1 MVYLKPV
8 PTLNYRAVF
17 TLCFLIIQLG
27 ILVYVTLLFYPN
39 YEKGSSRICFKKEND
54 EAQRLKYRLH
64 GMQKLLKLVYRKA
77 KVGNSR
83 EESCDIETAILFLK
97 KNNVSKTVFTNTFE
111 DFAPLGGRDWSF
123 KTYIP
128 CSNKSLEVNG
138 TSKELIRSQFIPSCV
153 NYDVKLEVREN
164 LNESLKFPGTCLKQV
179 IDKFC
184 TTQFLVPNI
193 LHYIWLGK
201 GKFEFIFFVSIFS
214 GYKKQHPCLIFLY
227 YDTLPSGKWWN
238 LLLLY
243 VSNIIPVSVNP
254 PSKIGNRKI
263 VFLEH
268 KSDILRLQI
277 LREYGGIYLDTDQLL
292 LTSLDKFRDRECTM
306 GVASDGYLGSAVII
320 ASKNSAFIK
329 KWMDSYSAYKPNS
342 WGQNSVIMATKLAK
356 QNPNL
361 IHLERHYCSFY
372 PYPTYLFKQNYK
384 WSHSYGL
391 HIYKPGREKQ
401 LKQLNFSSIRKLNNT
416 LGAAFRFVLFDDKE
430 LCL

>member
-1 MVYLKPV
+1 MGSNSWSAVYKHNIWTTELWRHSTKLIDV
-8 PTLNYRAVF
+8 SNLTKLSTCDVMSVCLGCVRYLTCYYNYYLCNEYSTMSF
-17 TLCFLIIQLG
+17 TFG
-27 ILVYVTLLFYPN
+27 FIL
-39 YEKGSSRICFKKEND
+39 
-54 EAQRLKYRLH
+54 
-64 GMQKLLKLVYRKA
+64 
-77 KVGNSR
+77 
-83 EESCDIETAILFLK
+83 
-97 KNNVSKTVFTNTFE
+97 

-123 KTYIP
+123 KKYIP

-153 NYDVKLEVREN
+153 NYDVKLEAREN

-263 VFLEH
+263 VFVEH

-277 LREYGGIYLDTDQLL
+277 LRGIYYCVTF
-292 LTSLDKFRDRECTM
+292 SFWSEIGC
-306 GVASDGYLGSAVII
+306 SDDP
-320 ASKNSAFIK
+320 FC
-329 KWMDSYSAYKPNS
+329 
-342 WGQNSVIMATKLAK
+342 
-356 QNPNL
+356 
-361 IHLERHYCSFY
+361 RHYDIGY
-372 PYPTYLFKQNYK
+372 PLYVYTGISKLLENNIIKISLLSIEVK
-384 WSHSYGL
+384 HS
-391 HIYKPGREKQ
+391 I
-401 LKQLNFSSIRKLNNT
+401 
-416 LGAAFRFVLFDDKE
+416 
-430 LCL
+430 

>member
-1 MVYLKPV
+1 MS
-8 PTLNYRAVF
+8 F
-17 TLCFLIIQLG
+17 
-27 ILVYVTLLFYPN
+27 
-39 YEKGSSRICFKKEND
+39 
-54 EAQRLKYRLH
+54 
-64 GMQKLLKLVYRKA
+64 
-77 KVGNSR
+77 
-83 EESCDIETAILFLK
+83 
-97 KNNVSKTVFTNTFE
+97 TFE
-111 DFAPLGGRDWSF
+111 FILDFSPLGGRDWSF

-153 NYDVKLEVREN
+153 NYDVKLEVRKN

-277 LREYGGIYLDTDQLL
+277 LRGIYDCVT
-292 LTSLDKFRDRECTM
+292 F
-306 GVASDGYLGSAVII
+306 
-320 ASKNSAFIK
+320 F
-329 KWMDSYSAYKPNS
+329 
-342 WGQNSVIMATKLAK
+342 
-356 QNPNL
+356 
-361 IHLERHYCSFY
+361 F
-372 PYPTYLFKQNYK
+372 
-384 WSHSYGL
+384 
-391 HIYKPGREKQ
+391 
-401 LKQLNFSSIRKLNNT
+401 
-416 LGAAFRFVLFDDKE
+416 
-430 LCL
+430 

>member
-1 MVYLKPV
+1 MSVCLGFVRYL
-8 PTLNYRAVF
+8 TCYYNYYLCNEYSTMSF
-17 TLCFLIIQLG
+17 TFG
-27 ILVYVTLLFYPN
+27 FIL
-39 YEKGSSRICFKKEND
+39 
-54 EAQRLKYRLH
+54 
-64 GMQKLLKLVYRKA
+64 
-77 KVGNSR
+77 
-83 EESCDIETAILFLK
+83 
-97 KNNVSKTVFTNTFE
+97 

-153 NYDVKLEVREN
+153 NYDVKLEAREN

-263 VFLEH
+263 VFVEH

-277 LREYGGIYLDTDQLL
+277 LRGMY
-292 LTSLDKFRDRECTM
+292 
-306 GVASDGYLGSAVII
+306 
-320 ASKNSAFIK
+320 
-329 KWMDSYSAYKPNS
+329 
-342 WGQNSVIMATKLAK
+342 
-356 QNPNL
+356 
-361 IHLERHYCSFY
+361 YCVTFSF
-372 PYPTYLFKQNYK
+372 
-384 WSHSYGL
+384 
-391 HIYKPGREKQ
+391 
-401 LKQLNFSSIRKLNNT
+401 
-416 LGAAFRFVLFDDKE
+416 
-430 LCL
+430 